1 MPTKKLTTL
10 FLLLTF
16 ISFTSCISDE
26 VKETGIIGHLQD
38 EQGNPLNDVSIIY
51 RNSLIKVQTNAD
63 GYFEMNQPRTLF
75 IDFKKEGYLTLSTK
89 INNFSEEAFYD
100 FKTITLNKTSSS
112 APTYKDISLK
122 TDAKFINLKFYG
134 TVLNSF
140 LQPLKDV
147 NLTLIDST
155 VETYSMKGE
164 GNFEFKIFDNAIAIE
179 KQGFRKLQINQ
190 QYYEKEK
197 QNITVLETSQK
208 SGIYVLKEGKYI
220 ALPKA
225 KLIYKSEE
233 KIGSVLWGGNFAYN
247 ITDFY
252 YSKNAKE
259 FKIENDSV
267 VRFLI
272 FEPNF
277 SSGLF
282 EAQNEEGFLGTAD
295 YKLTQT
301 PFPDSKT
308 ELLPITEIYPPKNS
322 TNSFDAPK
330 IIDFK
335 PSGRNKKYVFV
346 NSKSKTG
353 YYFTY

>member
-1 MPTKKLTTL
+1 MSKQITIT
-10 FLLLTF
+10 LLLLIGF
-16 ISFTSCISDE
+16 LSLSSCISDQN
-26 VKETGIIGHLQD
+26 KESCISGRIQD
-38 EQGNPLNDVSIIY
+38 ELGNPLEDVIITY
-51 RNSLIKVQTNAD
+51 RNSLITTQTDVAGN
-63 GYFEMNQPRTLF
+63 FEFNQPRTLF
-75 IDFKKEGYLTLSTK
+75 IDFKKEGYQTLSTK
-89 INNFSEEAFYD
+89 INNFSEDAFYN
-100 FKTITLNKTSSS
+100 FNTITLNKITSS
-112 APTYKDISLK
+112 TTLYKDISLN
-122 TDAKFINLKFYG
+122 TDSKFLNLKFYG

-140 LQPLKDV
+140 GQPLKDV

-164 GNFEFKIFDNAIAIE
+164 GHFEFKIFDNAIAIE
-179 KQGFRKLQINQ
+179 KQGFRKFQINQ

-197 QNITVLETSQK
+197 QSITLLETSQK

-252 YSKNAKE
+252 YPKNAKE
-259 FKIENDSV
+259 FKIENDSI

-282 EAQNEEGFLGTAD
+282 EAQNEDGFLGTAD
-295 YKLTQT
+295 YKLSQT
-301 PFPDSKT
+301 PFPDSKA
-308 ELLPITEIYPPKNS
+308 ELLPITKIYPPKNS

-335 PSGRNKKYVFV
+335 PSSRNKKYVFV
-346 NSKSKTG
+346 NSKSRTG
-353 YYFTY
+353 FYFKY